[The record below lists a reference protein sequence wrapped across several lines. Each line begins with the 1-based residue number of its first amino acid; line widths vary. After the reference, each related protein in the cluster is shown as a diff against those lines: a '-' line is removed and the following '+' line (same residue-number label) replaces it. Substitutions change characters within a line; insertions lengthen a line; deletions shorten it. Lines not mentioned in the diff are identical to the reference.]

1 MFHDKGTIRK
11 HILTH
16 GEKLFICPIEDC
28 KKKFSEKSKLK
39 RHSLVHSKIKKYKCS
54 QCGKTFSLAFNLR
67 THERTHTGEK
77 PFICNFPG
85 CFRKFSQ
92 SSNLSSHLKNHQTLN
107 NNQNNLITIEELL
120 SDEYTG
126 TLNINNLNKLNFKYE
141 KIQLEHFQK
150 GNIKGIHNLHNINHF
165 FDNTK
170 NNIYEANLSEQNS
183 NLFNSKGK
191 MNQIKTVAIV
201 YNNDEGDVNPF
212 RFFENEGDNYNE
224 ENNNV
229 GREHIVGEAE
239 AL

>member
-126 TLNINNLNKLNFKYE
+126 TLNINNLN
-141 KIQLEHFQK
+141 
-150 GNIKGIHNLHNINHF
+150 IN
-165 FDNTK
+165 N
-170 NNIYEANLSEQNS
+170 
-183 NLFNSKGK
+183 
-191 MNQIKTVAIV
+191 
-201 YNNDEGDVNPF
+201 
-212 RFFENEGDNYNE
+212 
-224 ENNNV
+224 
-229 GREHIVGEAE
+229 
-239 AL
+239 